1 MLSELE
7 NIIKLTLKLKTLDL
21 SKKALTEDMT
31 ARLLIAT
38 AQSQNIASIESI
50 PVIDKQ
56 YYQVEKVWTY
66 LVSIV

>member
-31 ARLLIAT
+31 ARLLVAT